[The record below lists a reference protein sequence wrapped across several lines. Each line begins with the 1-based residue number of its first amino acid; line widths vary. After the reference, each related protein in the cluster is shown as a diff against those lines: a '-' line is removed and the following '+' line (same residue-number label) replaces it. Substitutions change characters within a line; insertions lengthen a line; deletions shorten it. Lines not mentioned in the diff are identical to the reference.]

1 MTSSISS
8 GKSLPERPD
17 LEQLKKQAK
26 ELLEGIHDG
35 RTEALARC
43 GSENTAD
50 FALSDAQRVLAREY
64 GFPSWARL
72 KLHVE
77 TRTEETAEARL
88 IDATIHGDRETVER
102 ILAERPTLRRRGL
115 YVAAA
120 LGDAE
125 DVCARIGREPELA
138 RAKGG
143 PRNWEP
149 LLYVCFGRLGGD
161 DAERVKTVRALLVA
175 GADVNASWIDAIWP
189 DSPQAALYGAV
200 GVNDYPS
207 VAETLLGAGAN
218 PLDGE
223 SIYHAAEQF
232 HRRSLEVLAAFG
244 ADFSARQSPWG
255 NTPLYFNFG
264 HTPDMPTAGLGI
276 RWLLEHRADPNVTSG
291 DLGETALH
299 AAVRNGWGAE
309 MVELLL
315 DCGAKPEIKRT
326 DGRTA
331 LALAVRAG
339 NTEAERVL
347 RAAGGE
353 VGEPVGGIEAVSA
366 VDEFLGACRRVD
378 GERVRALL
386 RDHPGLV
393 AGLNEAERRS
403 VLDAAGEGRADAL
416 LLMKE
421 AVMDLAVEGPHGE
434 TPLHIAAWR
443 GHREAVGVLIAAGA
457 ALDKADRMFTAP
469 PFGWCAHGS
478 MHCPQKGGGDY
489 AGVATALIEAGAT
502 VPKGTEASREVMAVI
517 RRSRGR

>member
-1 MTSSISS
+1 MTSISS

-17 LEQLKKQAK
+17 VEQLKKQAK
-26 ELLEGIHDG
+26 ELLEGVHDG
-35 RTEALARC
+35 RTEALNRC
-43 GSENTAD
+43 GNENTVD

-88 IDATIHGDRETVER
+88 IDAVIQGDRDGMER
-102 ILAERPTLRRRGL
+102 ILAERPLLRRRGL

-125 DVCARIGREPELA
+125 EVCARIGREPELA
-138 RAKGG
+138 RTKSG

-149 LLYVCFGRLGGD
+149 LLYVCFGCVGGD
-161 DAERVKTVRALLVA
+161 DAERAQAVRTLLSA
-175 GADVNASWIDAIWP
+175 GADANAFWIDPIWP

-200 GVNDYPS
+200 GVNDYPG
-207 VAETLLGAGAN
+207 VAEALLTAGAN

-232 HRRSLEVLAAFG
+232 HRRSLDVLAAFG

-264 HTPDMPTAGLGI
+264 HTPDMPTAGPGI

-291 DLGETALH
+291 ELRETALH
-299 AAVRNGWGAE
+299 AAARNGWDAA
-309 MVELLL
+309 MMTLLL
-315 DCGAKPEIKRT
+315 ACGANPALKRT

-339 NTEAERVL
+339 NTEAERAL
-347 RAAGGE
+347 REAATGPDGGTL
-353 VGEPVGGIEAVSA
+353 EPVGA
-366 VDEFLGACRRVD
+366 VDEFLGACRRAD
-378 GERVRALL
+378 GDRVRTLL

-393 AGLNEAERRS
+393 AGLTEAERRS
-403 VLDAAGEGRADAL
+403 ALDAAASGKPESL
-416 LLMKE
+416 LIMKE
-421 AVMDLAVEGPHGE
+421 AGMDLTVEGAHGE

-443 GHREAVGVLIAAGA
+443 GHREAVRVLIAAGA
-457 ALDKADRMFTAP
+457 ALDKADRMFSAP

-489 AGVATALIEAGAT
+489 AGVATALIEAGAA

-517 RRSRGR
+517 RERRGR